1 MQSVHP
7 QRRTHLSY
15 THPHEYQP
23 CKGSRSV
30 EKALTIPAWLNDRAR
45 AEGIN
50 FSKTLHD
57 ALIEKI
63 RYREYDETIEGKFL
77 NHIPK
82 EEVMQ

>member
-7 QRRTHLSY
+7 QRRTRLSY

-30 EKALTIPAWLNDRAR
+30 EKTLTIPAWLNGRAR

-63 RYREYDETIEGKFL
+63 R
-77 NHIPK
+77 
-82 EEVMQ
+82 